1 MLLRLLSDNLSMII
15 NSGDVD
21 MKKVMIG
28 TIILAVTGCAS
39 DGLDRRN
46 KNSTMQV
53 SYGKVQSVENIDLKS
68 EAGKGAAIG
77 GLWGLAANSRGNS
90 SDMATGVAVG
100 ALIGGLTTKI
110 AEGSS
115 QAWGYMIQKNDGSV
129 VKVISDNSHLV
140 VGDCAVMEMGETTNI
155 RRVASEMCQS
165 NLPVE
170 TRELID
176 DSHRDDANECNQAK
190 QELLAAESADQL
202 ERAKMKVEVL
212 CH

>member
-1 MLLRLLSDNLSMII
+1 MKRVVVSLLALAMI
-15 NSGDVD
+15 
-21 MKKVMIG
+21 
-28 TIILAVTGCAS
+28 GCAS

-46 KNSTMQV
+46 KNSTMQI
-53 SYGKVQSVENIDLKS
+53 SYGKVQSVEEINLQS

-90 SDMATGVAVG
+90 SDMARGAAVG
-100 ALIGGLTTKI
+100 VLVGGLTTKI

-115 QAWGYMIQKNDGSV
+115 QAWGYMVQRNDGSV
-129 VKVISDNSHLV
+129 VKIVSDNSHLV
-140 VGDCAVMEMGETTNI
+140 AGDCAVIETGETTNI
-155 RRVASEMCQS
+155 RRVASEMCQA

-170 TRELID
+170 TQKSID
-176 DSHRDDANECNQAK
+176 DSHRDDADECNQAK
-190 QELLAAESADQL
+190 QELLASDTDEQL

>member
-1 MLLRLLSDNLSMII
+1 MLLWVLSDNLGRII
-15 NSGDVD
+15 NSGDIG
-21 MKKVMIG
+21 MKKVMMVAL
-28 TIILAVTGCAS
+28 TLAVAGCAS

-46 KNSTMQV
+46 KNSTMHI

-77 GLWGLAANSRGNS
+77 GLWGLAATSRGNS
-90 SDMATGVAVG
+90 RDMAGGAAVG

-129 VKVISDNSHLV
+129 VKVVSDNSHLV

-155 RRVASEMCQS
+155 RRVSFEMCQS
-165 NLPVE
+165 NLPTE

-190 QELLAAESADQL
+190 QELLAADSDEQL